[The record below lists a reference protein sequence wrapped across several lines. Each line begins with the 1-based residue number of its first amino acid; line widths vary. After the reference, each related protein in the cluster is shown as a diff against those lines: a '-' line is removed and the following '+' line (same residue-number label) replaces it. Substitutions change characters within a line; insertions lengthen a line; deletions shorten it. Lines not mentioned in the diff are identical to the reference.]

1 MIVSIAESHHI
12 GAVIGSLANSKMFCR
27 KSVTVL

>member
-1 MIVSIAESHHI
+1 MIVSMAESQHI